1 MKLLTANEDWGQFP
15 PSYYAASAPEAP
27 DQPVLQGEI
36 RADVCVIGGGFT
48 GLSAA
53 LRLAELGYDVVLL
66 EAHRI
71 GWGASGRNGGQLGSG
86 QRKEQPDLEKR
97 YGLAFAKDLWR
108 IAEGAKTAVKRLIDV
123 HEIDCDLKPGIV
135 HANHRARYDNETRA
149 HVDHMGEVYDYPL
162 RYLPPE
168 ELRSIVNSPRYSAGE
183 LDMDAAHLHPLKFA
197 RGLGA
202 AARKAGVRIFEMS
215 EVQSVGQGAPVVVK
229 ARSGS
234 VVADA
239 VVLGCN
245 GYLDGLVES
254 VARKV
259 MPINNFIIATEPLS
273 DAQAASILSHDY
285 AVADSKF
292 VVNYFRLSA
301 DRRLLFGGRESYGYR
316 FPRDIKAFVRK
327 AMVDIFPQTSK
338 FRIDYGW
345 GGTLAI
351 TTNRLPFLHR
361 LAPDVY
367 NASGYSGH
375 GVGMATMSGRMV
387 ADAID
392 GKPLLFDIM
401 SKADGFA
408 FPGGRALRHPVLIAG
423 MLWYSLMDR
432 Y

>member
-1 MKLLTANEDWGQFP
+1 VKLLTANEDWGQFP

-123 HEIDCDLKPGIV
+123 HEIDCD
-135 HANHRARYDNETRA
+135 
-149 HVDHMGEVYDYPL
+149 
-162 RYLPPE
+162 PPE

-338 FRIDYGW
+338 F
-345 GGTLAI
+345 
-351 TTNRLPFLHR
+351 
-361 LAPDVY
+361 
-367 NASGYSGH
+367 
-375 GVGMATMSGRMV
+375 
-387 ADAID
+387 
-392 GKPLLFDIM
+392 
-401 SKADGFA
+401 
-408 FPGGRALRHPVLIAG
+408 
-423 MLWYSLMDR
+423 SL
-432 Y
+432 